1 MIRRPPRSTLFPYTT
16 LFRSYPG
23 GPPERPYDVTAHTL
37 PLLMHVTAI
46 AANDS
51 LRVPLS
57 SPFSPRSVSP
67 VPPFVAD
74 TPRIGLYKSYDATM
88 DEGWTRWVFD
98 NWKVPYTSLV
108 DSVVRAGKLH
118 DRFDV
123 IILPD
128 QRPGEILEG
137 LPPRYPAPYAGGIG
151 PDGSE
156 ALRQFVVD
164 GGTLVALNEASRFAI
179 QALLLP
185 VRNVLEAVSDE
196 DFYAPGSIFRLELD
210 TAKAVARGLPRGT
223 IGWV

>member
-1 MIRRPPRSTLFPYTT
+1 
-16 LFRSYPG
+16 
-23 GPPERPYDVTAHTL
+23 
-37 PLLMHVTAI
+37 
-46 AANDS
+46 
-51 LRVPLS
+51 
-57 SPFSPRSVSP
+57 
-67 VPPFVAD
+67 
-74 TPRIGLYKSYDATM
+74 M

-108 DSVVRAGKLH
+108 DSTVRAGKLH

-128 QRPGEILEG
+128 QRPSEILEG

-151 PDGSE
+151 PEGSE

-164 GGTLVALNEASRFAI
+164 GGTLVALNEASRFVI

-210 TAKAVARGLPRGT
+210 TGTAVAHGMPRET
-223 IGWV
+223 IGWFQGGPAFEVLDSNVTQVIGRWPDDPTRVLLSGWVLRPERIAGKAAILEVQQGNGRVILFGIRPQYRGQSIATYPLLFNSLRPK